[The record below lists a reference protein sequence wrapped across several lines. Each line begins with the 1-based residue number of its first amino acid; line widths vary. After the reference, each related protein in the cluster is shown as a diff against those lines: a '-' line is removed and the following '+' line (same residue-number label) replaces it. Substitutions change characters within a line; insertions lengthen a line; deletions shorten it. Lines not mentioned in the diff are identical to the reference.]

1 MGHVRFTDEGFVS
14 GIEKDQRV
22 VVQGIVHPFLQLLT
36 GESRTRRIIG
46 ITQVNQIYPMIGK
59 FGNKPVLTGTRQV
72 SDLAPQT
79 VRSGNSRTSAHDIT
93 VHIHRIYRIG
103 NGDEII
109 LTEKFGKVSQV
120 ALRSVADKDFR
131 RTESDAPLFEVV
143 FQNGFDQ
150 EVISLFRP
158 VAVECTGI
166 RQFPDGPAHRLD
178 ASLGKRT
185 GHRFPDGSDVPADG
199 RPQRPLPCGPL
210 PKRGSFPEVV
220 KSVRLQM
227 P

>member
-1 MGHVRFTDEGFVS
+1 
-14 GIEKDQRV
+14 
-22 VVQGIVHPFLQLLT
+22 
-36 GESRTRRIIG
+36 
-46 ITQVNQIYPMIGK
+46 MIGK

-103 NGDEII
+103 DGDEII

-150 EVISLFRP
+150 EVISLFRS

-185 GHRFPDGSDVPADG
+185 GYVADSQTDQTYLRMG
-199 RPQRPLPCGPL
+199 GLKGLYLAGHFR
-210 PKRGSFPEVV
+210 KEVASL
-220 KSVRLQM
+220 KL
-227 P
+227 